1 MNSLGF
7 NSNFIG
13 EGIAGAWFGAS
24 GWLLGGLSLFTDV
37 SALVKINLVIGLA
50 INWLYFTV
58 LESSKLQA
66 TLGKSI
72 LGVRVTDLNYQKI
85 SFAQANI
92 RYWSKLISML
102 LFMLIV
108 GIIRLM
114 LNNKEQIVHDE
125 LAKTIVVYKQKKIR
139 FSN

>member
-37 SALVKINLVIGLA
+37 SALVKICLLIGL
-50 INWLYFTV
+50 ITNWLYFTV
-58 LESSKLQA
+58 LESSKLQS
-66 TLGKSI
+66 TFGKSI
-72 LGVRVTDLNYQKI
+72 LGIRVKDLKYQKI

-92 RYWSKLISML
+92 RYWGKLIS
-102 LFMLIV
+102 I
-108 GIIRLM
+108 LM
-114 LNNKEQIVHDE
+114 LMIGLIMIMLNEKRQSFHDMV
-125 LAKTIVVYKQKKIR
+125 AKTIVVRK
-139 FSN
+139 

>member
-1 MNSLGF
+1 MGFDSSFIAESLLYG
-7 NSNFIG
+7 
-13 EGIAGAWFGAS
+13 WFGVS
-24 GWLLGGLSLFTDV
+24 GWLFGGLLLFIKS
-37 SALVKINLVIGLA
+37 SAIGKICLVIGL
-50 INWLYFTV
+50 ITNWLYFTV
-58 LESSKLQA
+58 LESSKLQS
-66 TLGKSI
+66 TLGKYI
-72 LGVRVTDLNYQKI
+72 LGVRVKDLNYQPI
-85 SFAQANI
+85 SFKQSNI